1 MKIILA
7 NKSMID
13 ELSHMLKNE
22 VGMACVTQK

>member
-1 MKIILA
+1 MKINLA

-22 VGMACVTQK
+22 MSRHGMSH